1 MPVWLLFFLCCII
14 LVLPARSIMSHT
26 HFYYGVVRQTR
37 LSAVQAMLYWVSKLL
52 EHVGDGMYAQQ
63 HFKGRGTV
71 HMAD

>member
-1 MPVWLLFFLCCII
+1 
-14 LVLPARSIMSHT
+14 MSHT

-52 EHVGDGMYAQQ
+52 EHFGDGDGMYAQQ